1 MSLSC
6 LVPSPEPTGHCFQDP
21 LQVSN
26 PQKLQ
31 YLHRAYAHPVIG
43 WKSTLDGVA
52 HPRQRRCHAPSG
64 HTRLHRKQW
73 QERQV
78 WMCSV
83 QTLLLKHFFFFK
95 LGGQRNRDLLS
106 STSSL
111 PKHPQKPSQAGPR
124 GNRSRE
130 LHPGQGPKCMSH
142 RPLYPRMCVSR
153 IREWGQDSN
162 PDPPKWDADTP
173 SSSFMAG
180 SNSHPNKH
188 NL

>member
-1 MSLSC
+1 MGRKLQKCESRAEKQAAPATRSSTQKSTQGRDVCVDGPGCYDLMSLSC
-6 LVPSPEPTGHCFQDP
+6 LVPSPEPTGHCFQDH

-83 QTLLLKHFFFFK
+83 QTLLLKHFFFLNLEGREIETFCHPLVHSPNTHK
-95 LGGQRNRDLLS
+95 SLARLGRVETGAGNSIQGRDP
-106 STSSL
+106 ST
-111 PKHPQKPSQAGPR
+111 
-124 GNRSRE
+124 
-130 LHPGQGPKCMSH
+130 
-142 RPLYPRMCVSR
+142 
-153 IREWGQDSN
+153 
-162 PDPPKWDADTP
+162 
-173 SSSFMAG
+173 
-180 SNSHPNKH
+180 
-188 NL
+188 